1 MAAKHS
7 SSSPRTEKLKG
18 IEDGGKQEGNT
29 DHPKVTR
36 TTSVSWQIASSQ
48 SREADTGSNN
58 DNEDDLDSV
67 PLKRKSASHPSFV
80 ASASQLNLSEVYIKN
95 VLAASLDDGAWIHQ
109 YEGLPRILIELI
121 AFVSYLVNLVDDRD
135 INNVVA
141 SVKSSQTMNVS
152 AGNLNQSSN
161 ALNRRSSANMLAAKM
176 EALERKSLIYANFYR
191 KISSSKNLRK
201 AYTFIYSGIMKEPSE
216 SFRQRSYA
224 PLFIKILTIM
234 GRPEIDAVLRDVCHW
249 GRAVAAS
256 KLDIVVTG
264 NSEAEK
270 SVPAAEATEQDSGVL
285 NNGVLNKDQGSTVGL
300 NRDNSTSFASIKFV
314 STFDLAD
321 THPGS
326 RNLSWRIFEKF
337 HVAGTNSVK
346 DSATHTKNSAVATP
360 TQVHYALWSLALRLE
375 ENNEHDR
382 ALNVIEAIEKS
393 FWDFSVYRLAIRLHI
408 EKHPSDLGMAERLLK
423 EYLKSSLASYKD
435 NEGFH
440 GEPVVAL
447 EQGKCIVGVEIIFIC
462 LIINRQESTSS
473 VLCRGYTKVQVE
485 RVPAHVRR
493 HPRH

>member
-1 MAAKHS
+1 MESSISTEGDSVAAKHS
-7 SSSPRTEKLKG
+7 SSHHTTEKLKG
-18 IEDGGKQEGNT
+18 TEEKEVAGQQEGNT
-29 DHPKVTR
+29 AKVTR

-48 SREADTGSNN
+48 SREANTGGD
-58 DNEDDLDSV
+58 DNYNHEDDLESV
-67 PLKRKSASHPSFV
+67 PLKRKSGSHPSFI

-95 VLAASLDDGAWIHQ
+95 VLAASLDNGAWIQQ

-135 INNVVA
+135 INNIVA
-141 SVKSSQTMNVS
+141 SVKSSQTINAS
-152 AGNLNQSSN
+152 AGNLAQSSSA
-161 ALNRRSSANMLAAKM
+161 ALNRRSSANMLAARM
-176 EALERKSLIYANFYR
+176 EAQERKSLIYANFYR

-201 AYTFIYSGIMKEPSE
+201 AYNFIYSGIMKEPSE

-234 GRPEIDAVLRDVCHW
+234 ARPEIDAVLRDVCHW
-249 GRAVAAS
+249 GRSMTAS

-285 NNGVLNKDQGSTVGL
+285 NNGGNIGGVLNKDQGSAVGL
-300 NRDNSTSFASIKFV
+300 NRDSSASFASIKFV

-337 HVAGTNSVK
+337 HVAGANSVK
-346 DSATHTKNSAVATP
+346 DSATHAKNAAVATP

-375 ENNEHDR
+375 DNNEHDR

-408 EKHPSDLGMAERLLK
+408 EKHPSDLSMAERLLK

-440 GEPVVAL
+440 GEPVVSL
-447 EQGKCIVGVEIIFIC
+447 EQGK
-462 LIINRQESTSS
+462 LIII
-473 VLCRGYTKVQVE
+473 VE
-485 RVPAHVRR
+485 FN
-493 HPRH
+493 